1 KVGVVIPSDLVLRA
15 CRALAPAERRRPFN
29 GLADGLEGLPGSPVN
44 GCEQFLVEYVGTSQR
59 VVPFGGRDDE
69 LHMLDAWL
77 RDPEHPYG
85 LLVAGAGRGK
95 SALVAHWVSRVAADG
110 RAAIVLA

>member
-1 KVGVVIPSDLVLRA
+1 PGYRLQPGFSGAPVWDSDWSGVVGMVVAAERDAVTKVGVVIPSDLVLRA

-69 LHMLDAWL
+69 LHMLD
-77 RDPEHPYG
+77 
-85 LLVAGAGRGK
+85 
-95 SALVAHWVSRVAADG
+95 
-110 RAAIVLA
+110 